1 MWGISKKCCTFAVEK
16 VQLLILKLRNYK
28 FSNQEKKELTQV
40 QAKTNV
46 YLHWQYR
53 R

>member
-28 FSNQEKKELTQV
+28 FSNQEKKS
-40 QAKTNV
+40 
-46 YLHWQYR
+46 
-53 R
+53 